1 MKTEAERRLDA
12 FNRCTET
19 TFGERVSDAKRAETL
34 ALLRAI
40 FEPLPPEPEPVETL
54 GQVLWEA
61 GPGRMPWDTLSAQA
75 RGVLDHDAQTV
86 IAAHEARRPKPT
98 VGEVARVMLESPPT
112 KVFGEAL
119 WERSSPDTRE
129 YWIEVARSVFPLFG
143 VEP

>member
-12 FNRCTET
+12 FIRCTET

-86 IAAHEARRPKPT
+86 IAAHESRRPKPT
-98 VGEVARVMLESPPT
+98 VDEVARAFWAAHGNIAAWEDLSDESRNHWR
-112 KVFGEAL
+112 K
-119 WERSSPDTRE
+119 
-129 YWIEVARSVFPLFG
+129 YARAVFPFFG
-143 VEP
+143 VTP